1 MAYRHSPLQ
10 LSFKSFGAALS
21 TPLSPDNEWVQLADV
36 MPWQALDEAY
46 QLEFPKNTGRAAKPF
61 RMLYGAGLIQQRM
74 GLTDRGVVAA
84 IRDTPALQYFIGLS
98 EYKAV
103 APFSY
108 SSLSHFRKRIADIS
122 ELITNII
129 NDSVRA
135 KIEALVPFKVDT
147 IITDATAVP
156 VKIKYPQ
163 DTVLLNQARLNLEVM
178 AIDMAHQLGV
188 PNPRMYKREA
198 KRCWTSF
205 SRHPKQQRGG
215 FRKQV
220 KAQLQ
225 YVRRDIRYINEFS
238 DQGATLPDEQ
248 AIRLGVIRILF
259 DQQWFMYTHKT
270 HHIEDRIVSLQQ
282 PYIRPIQRGKANA
295 KVEFGAK
302 IDCSLSEGVIAIE
315 RFAFNAF
322 SEGQDF
328 AATLDH
334 YYDLHGHY
342 PDEVL
347 ADTLYRNRA
356 NLKLC
361 KDLSMRIC
369 GPKLG
374 RHPKHVEASTRRKDS
389 DAENRRGAIERRFA
403 FIKGSLGLNLVN
415 ARTVESLAVKIDE
428 AIVLSNVLTLMRVFG
443 MPILISAEFEGVIY
457 QIRWQL
463 TTKIEDMVA

>member
-1 MAYRHSPLQ
+1 
-10 LSFKSFGAALS
+10 
-21 TPLSPDNEWVQLADV
+21 
-36 MPWQALDEAY
+36 
-46 QLEFPKNTGRAAKPF
+46 
-61 RMLYGAGLIQQRM
+61 M

-84 IRDTPALQYFIGLS
+84 IRDTPALQYFVGLS

-108 SSLSHFRKRIADIS
+108 SSLTHFRKRIADIS

-129 NDSVRA
+129 NDTVRA
-135 KIEALVPFKVDT
+135 KIEALVPFEVDT
-147 IITDATAVP
+147 VITDATAVP

-163 DTVLLNQARLNLEVM
+163 DTVLLNQARLNLETM

-188 PNPRMYKREA
+188 PNPRMYKRKA
-198 KRCWTSF
+198 KHCWTAF

-215 FRKQV
+215 FHKQV

-225 YVRRDIRYINEFS
+225 YIRRDLRYINEFIDLGS
-238 DQGATLPDEQ
+238 TLPEKQ

-259 DQQWFMYTHKT
+259 DQQWYMYTHKT
-270 HHIEDRIVSLQQ
+270 HRVENRIISLQQ

-302 IDCSLSEGVIAIE
+302 VDCSLSEGVIDIE
-315 RFAFNAF
+315 RFDFNAF
-322 SEGQDF
+322 SEGKDF
-328 AATLDH
+328 KATLDH

-347 ADTLYRNRA
+347 ADTLYRNRE

-361 KDLSMRIC
+361 KDLGIRIC
-369 GPKLG
+369 GPKMG
-374 RHPKHVEASTRRKDS
+374 RHPKHVDADQRRKDT

-403 FIKGSLGLNLVN
+403 FMKGSLGLDLVN
-415 ARTVESLAVKIDE
+415 TRTAESLAVKIDE
-428 AIVLSNVLTLMRVFG
+428 AIVLSNVLTLIRVFAI
-443 MPILISAEFEGVIY
+443 PIFILVESEGATY
-457 QIRWQL
+457 QIRYKF
-463 TTKIEDMVA
+463 TTKIADMVA

>member
-10 LSFKSFGAALS
+10 LSFKSFGAGLS
-21 TPLSPDNEWVQLADV
+21 IPLSPDNEWVQLAAV
-36 MPWQALDEAY
+36 IPWKALDEAY
-46 QLEFPKNTGRAAKPF
+46 QLEFSKNTGRAAKPF

-98 EYKAV
+98 EYNAV

-135 KIEALVPFKVDT
+135 QIEALVSFKIDT
-147 IITDATAVP
+147 VITDATAVP

-163 DTVLLNQARLNLEVM
+163 DTVLLNQARLHLEEM

-198 KRCWTSF
+198 KRCWTLF

-225 YVRRDIRYINEFS
+225 YVRRDLRYINEFI
-238 DQGATLPDEQ
+238 DQGATLPDQQ

-259 DQQWFMYTHKT
+259 DQQWYMYTHKT
-270 HHIEDRIVSLQQ
+270 HRIDDRIVSLQQ

-302 IDCSLSEGVIAIE
+302 IDCSLSEGVIDIE
-315 RFAFNAF
+315 RFDFNAF

-328 AATLDH
+328 SATLDH

-342 PDEVL
+342 PDEIL

-361 KDLSMRIC
+361 KDLGIRIC

-374 RHPKHVEASTRRKDS
+374 RHPKHVDADTRRKDS
-389 DAENRRGAIERRFA
+389 DAENRRVAIERRFA
-403 FIKGSLGLNLVN
+403 FVKGSLGLDLVN
-415 ARTVESLAVKIDE
+415 TRTAESLVVKIDE
-428 AIVLSNVLTLMRVFG
+428 AIVLSNVLTLMRVFA
-443 MPILISAEFEGVIY
+443 MPILILTVFEGVPY
-457 QIRWQL
+457 QIRFQL